1 MLAFM
6 WATVGLFTLRVGA
19 EKYGPNSLQK
29 DISGLDMSEPEP
41 I

>member
-1 MLAFM
+1 M

-19 EKYGPNSLQK
+19 GKYGPNSLPK
-29 DISGLDMSEPEP
+29 DISGLVMSGPGR